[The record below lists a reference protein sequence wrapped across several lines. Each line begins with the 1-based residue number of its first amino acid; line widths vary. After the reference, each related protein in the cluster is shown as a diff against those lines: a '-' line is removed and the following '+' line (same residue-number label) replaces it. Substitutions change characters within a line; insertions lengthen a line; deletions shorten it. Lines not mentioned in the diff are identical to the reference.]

1 MKKLTTAMILALAAS
16 AYAADMTT
24 WTYAF
29 TPGGTGDVAD
39 KKYVIGGASGT
50 VVSYS
55 DSWTQGYW
63 YTEDGS
69 GGKVWSNEVPTDYS
83 DVILQ
88 VGDPALQGQTTY
100 LYFNIPSGET
110 LTVGGIMLGGGT
122 LTPENQ
128 SSDGDPGSRIFT
140 GSGSNANL
148 HVLGDVIKTSNRS
161 SFFYNTD
168 VMTVDGNLSTV
179 GGNIAMTI
187 NKLIIKGNAISSVGG
202 RNYLTVYTPGSSF
215 SNPSV
220 VVKGLIDGMKVYSK
234 ASGTGSTTPNYI
246 QVGGVSGAGALNR
259 EAPANYA
266 QANGIS
272 YYVLVNT
279 ADASAYQSFYEKNN
293 AIWTEQSGVMCYIM
307 NGTANQTFTADTAF
321 LHGGMKVLSG
331 GMFVNFNQNAGNYT
345 YNNSANNTVTFFTQN
360 GGTTRAQ
367 FSHGDLEM
375 GVAIDG
381 LTSAGAEAVFGSAS
395 GDNTYGSFRFTNIV
409 YASGTIKLRLNS
421 AAQMDTLDLTSYAK
435 FNSSDSSWEDVAGG
449 TLKFADGVAEG
460 TQVKFDFGDNL
471 AWLVGDDADSVKV
484 ISWDAD
490 KKTSLTSE
498 DFTANLFEGEDGLSY
513 MAEFTVGDDG
523 LYVKYVVVPE
533 PAGVACLIGFGAL
546 ALAALRRRRG

>member
-1 MKKLTTAMILALAAS
+1 MKNVFLCGLFAACS
-16 AYAADMTT
+16 CLHAADTVT

-29 TPGGTGDVAD
+29 TPGGAGDVAD
-39 KKYVIGGASGT
+39 KKYVIGGTSGT

-63 YTEDGS
+63 YMDDGS
-69 GGKVWSNEVPTDYS
+69 GGKIWSNEVPADYS
-83 DVILQ
+83 NVILQ
-88 VGDPALQGQTTY
+88 VGDPALQGQTTH
-100 LYFNIPSGET
+100 LYFNTPAGET
-110 LTVGGIMLGGGT
+110 LTIGGILLGGGT
-122 LTPENQ
+122 LAAENP
-128 SSDGDPGSRIFT
+128 SGDADPGSRIYVGNNT
-140 GSGSNANL
+140 TNL
-148 HVLGDVIKTSNRS
+148 HILGNIEKTASHA
-161 SFFYNTD
+161 SFFNNAGI
-168 VMTVDGNLSTV
+168 VTVDGDIKTP
-179 GGNIAMTI
+179 GGNIAFAVSGLIVNGNMT
-187 NKLIIKGNAISSVGG
+187 SSGG
-202 RNYLTVYTPGSSF
+202 SNYLTVYTPVSSF
-215 SNPSV
+215 SSPSV
-220 VVKGLIDGMKVYSK
+220 VVKGLVDGIKMYSK
-234 ASGTGSTTPNYI
+234 SSSPGSTTPNYL

-266 QANGIS
+266 QANGVS

-279 ADASAYQSFYEKNN
+279 ADASAYQNFYEKNN

-307 NGTANQTFTADTAF
+307 NGTANQTFSGDTAF

-381 LTSAGAEAVFGSAS
+381 LTSAGAEAVFGSAA

-421 AAQMDTLDLTSYAK
+421 ATQMDTLDLTSYAK

-546 ALAALRRRRG
+546 AFAALRRRRG